1 MSGAKIDGR
10 TADELIL
17 KIAAGDMAALES
29 LYRAMYGEIL
39 AYLCSMLG
47 GDRQSAEDLAQDTF
61 IRVFRYAPKFAPMGQ
76 GRAWVY
82 RIAGRLAITHL
93 SSLPPAPVG
102 LDEHLC
108 GGADVEEQ
116 AVNSYAVA
124 QAMASLPPEERQ
136 VVSLHAV
143 SGLTLRE
150 ISEMLGQP
158 LGTVKW
164 RHAEAIKKL
173 KVLLGGLTS

>member
-1 MSGAKIDGR
+1 MSGARLDGR

-17 KIAAGDMAALES
+17 RIAVGDMAALES
-29 LYRAMYGEIL
+29 LYNAMYGEIF
-39 AYLCSMLG
+39 AYLSSMLG
-47 GDRQSAEDLAQDTF
+47 GDIQSAEDLAQDTF
-61 IRVFRYAPKFAPMGQ
+61 IRVYKYAPKFAAMGQ

-82 RIAGRLAITHL
+82 RIAGRLAFTYL
-93 SSLPPAPVG
+93 GSKTPAVG
-102 LDEHLC
+102 EMEPSFASED
-108 GGADVEEQ
+108 DVEES
-116 AVNSYAVA
+116 AVNSHAIA
-124 QAMASLPPEERQ
+124 EAMAAISPEERQ

-150 ISEMLGQP
+150 ISQILGQP

-173 KVLLGGLTS
+173 RSLLGDID